1 MNLNEMYSL
10 NSLFKSFNKI
20 EEIYDKVIT
29 QLIKSN
35 KLEINKN
42 ENEMV
47 LSFTISNILNEKKN
61 IIIKPGKSI
70 KDNNEYINILIN
82 EIKNLRHN
90 TIINELKE
98 ENKLIINEIKKLK
111 QMVNDILI
119 DQFNTKFNLSINNYT
134 TQLFLNDQKL
144 DNKIFDYLNKINIKD
159 LKELH
164 LNNNLID
171 DIRLLKNINY
181 EKLEKLNLRGNKI
194 TNIIVLENVIFINL
208 QYLHLGNNDITDITP
223 LTKAN
228 FEKLEILNLGRNKIS
243 DISALEMVNF
253 KELKELHLFKNDISN
268 IIIPFFK
275 INVLYNKTLNL

>member
-1 MNLNEMYSL
+1 MYSL

-164 LNNNLID
+164 LNNN
-171 DIRLLKNINY
+171 KEY
-181 EKLEKLNLRGNKI
+181 KL
-194 TNIIVLENVIFINL
+194 
-208 QYLHLGNNDITDITP
+208 
-223 LTKAN
+223 
-228 FEKLEILNLGRNKIS
+228 
-243 DISALEMVNF
+243 
-253 KELKELHLFKNDISN
+253 
-268 IIIPFFK
+268 
-275 INVLYNKTLNL
+275 